1 MRVLSH
7 SQRRR
12 VQTIGGNMASQTMI
26 ESERNKQLRRIADAL
41 EKIARCMN
49 KRTLDNIVLSN
60 DKLTFEYGSKDD
72 EK

>member
-1 MRVLSH
+1 MGFY
-7 SQRRR
+7 
-12 VQTIGGNMASQTMI
+12 GGNMASQTMI

-41 EKIARCMN
+41 EKIAKCMN

-60 DKLTFEYGSKDD
+60 DKITYKYGSEDD